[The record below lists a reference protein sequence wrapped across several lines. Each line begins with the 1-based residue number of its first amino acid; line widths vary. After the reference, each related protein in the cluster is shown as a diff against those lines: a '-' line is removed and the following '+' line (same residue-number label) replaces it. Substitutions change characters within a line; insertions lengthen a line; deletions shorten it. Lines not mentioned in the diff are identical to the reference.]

1 MKVSCLQE
9 NLARGLSIVGRA
21 VATRSTLPVLSN
33 ILLATDENRL
43 KLAATNLEIG
53 INCWIGAR
61 VDEDGAVTI
70 PARLLSD
77 FVNSLPQ
84 DRVDMEFS
92 VRTQQI
98 LLHCARF
105 EAKIKTIDAQEFPLL
120 PTATEDNSLKIAAD
134 VLKRKIEQVIFAAA
148 TDESRPILTGVFT
161 RFDGT
166 KLTFAA
172 ADGFRLAVAHAELQT
187 PVLQPFTAIIPARA
201 MAEVARVIGDQD
213 EPVSITI
220 TPARNQVLFHMAN
233 VDLVSQLIEG
243 NFPDYNMIVPK
254 SHNTRTIA
262 DTRSLLQATKTANIF
277 ARDAANIVRIEA
289 VPGRRRDAGQ
299 DDPPGHRRRDG
310 RKRRRGGRPGGRGAH
325 RDRVQRS
332 LHHRRAVRH
341 HRFAGRDGD
350 QRDDRVPASS
360 SRSTTMTSC
369 ASSCPCTLPNRA
381 LRVSEG

>member
-1 MKVSCLQE
+1 VKVSCLQE

-21 VATRSTLPVLSN
+21 VAAHSTLPVLSN

-98 LLHCARF
+98 LLRCARF

-120 PTATEDNSLKIAAD
+120 PTATEDNHIKIAAD
-134 VLKRKIEQVIFAAA
+134 VLKRNIDQVSFAAA
-148 TDESRPILTGVFT
+148 TDESRPVLTGVST

-166 KLTFAA
+166 TLTLAA
-172 ADGFRLAVAHAELQT
+172 ADGFRLAVTHAELQT
-187 PVLQPFTAIIPARA
+187 PVDKPFTVIIPARA
-201 MAEVARVIGDQD
+201 MAEVARIIGDQE
-213 EPVSITI
+213 EPVQITI
-220 TPARNQVLFHMAN
+220 TPARNQVLFHMAS

-254 SHNTRTIA
+254 TRNTRTLV
-262 DTRSLLQATKTANIF
+262 DTRSLLQAAKTANIF
-277 ARDAANIVRIEA
+277 ARDAANIVRLIATPGDDVTPGKMTLQATAAEMGENIGEVDVQMDGQPIEIA
-289 VPGRRRDAGQ
+289 FNARYLIDVLSVITSSQVAMETTATMSPGVFKPVDH
-299 DDPPGHRRRDG
+299 DDFLCVIMPMH
-310 RKRRRGGRPGGRGAH
+310 
-325 RDRVQRS
+325 
-332 LHHRRAVRH
+332 
-341 HRFAGRDGD
+341 FAK
-350 QRDDRVPASS
+350 
-360 SRSTTMTSC
+360 
-369 ASSCPCTLPNRA
+369 
-381 LRVSEG
+381 